1 MFCLGIS
8 ISGVLVEVREVL
20 EKVPLLS
27 FRKGFFVLLP
37 VTKGPGLCVTMQ
49 CAKNVMIR
57 GWLQTTVHFTH
68 SDVQWG
74 SSFWTDVL
82 AYSEDTFKMQFRSRF
97 AIRDEK

>member
-1 MFCLGIS
+1 MFCLGIT

-20 EKVPLLS
+20 EIVPLLLL
-27 FRKGFFVLLP
+27 RKGFFVLLP
-37 VTKGPGLCVTMQ
+37 VTKGYVLQ
-49 CAKNVMIR
+49 CAKNVMIW

-82 AYSEDTFKMQFRSRF
+82 AYSENTFKMQFRSRF